1 MTSYIEQWN
10 AMFQDQDKQQANMS
24 EIELY
29 YTLETNAYE
38 KILAE
43 PKKNWQGT
51 FSELKEEFGFRK
63 KSVIFTGFLEGLNAS
78 LKEKIDLNNLEEDSQ
93 IQLDIDFEKLFIAM
107 HEAKAD
113 WLYNIDAWNDII
125 DPEKQ
130 QEMLYEWRQSKIAR
144 SDKIGRNEPCPCGSG
159 KKYKKCCGKN

>member
-1 MTSYIEQWN
+1 MSSYIEQWN
-10 AMFQDQDKQQANMS
+10 MMFQDEQNQQQNLA

-29 YTLETNAYE
+29 YDLETQAYE

-43 PKKNWQGT
+43 PDKIWKGSFLGLQ
-51 FSELKEEFGFRK
+51 EIFGFNNK
-63 KSVIFTGFLEGLNAS
+63 AVIFVGFLEGLNSS
-78 LKEKIDLNNLEEDSQ
+78 LKDKIDLENLEDDTE
-93 IQLDIDFEKLFIAM
+93 IELVIDFEKLFITM
-107 HEAKAD
+107 HDAKAD
-113 WLYNIDAWNDII
+113 WLYEIPSWDNIIKPD
-125 DPEKQ
+125 KQ

>member
-10 AMFQDQDKQQANMS
+10 AMFQDQDQQQANMS

-43 PKKNWQGT
+43 PNKNWQGT

-78 LKEKIDLNNLEEDSQ
+78 LKEKIDLNNLE
-93 IQLDIDFEKLFIAM
+93 
-107 HEAKAD
+107 AD

-159 KKYKKCCGKN
+159 KKYKRCCGKN